1 MDLTAAVLA
10 ETRRQSSHEEKTG
23 GSKVQAATS
32 TGIIREIETRKKT
45 FIVLRNSRHVFL
57 GGI

>member
-32 TGIIREIETRKKT
+32 TGIIPEIGTRKKKNIKE
-45 FIVLRNSRHVFL
+45 F
-57 GGI
+57 